1 MPSDPSPAQARVP
14 YRRAVAGMARRVLK
28 AGALRM
34 VGFVLARPGLDGFL
48 RRQIYRFPGIAGRVR
63 AALARS
69 RRATWQTLPVVLT
82 DEADLTDSAREVL
95 HDLRRALDHP
105 GKP

>member
-1 MPSDPSPAQARVP
+1 MASDPSRAQTRVP
-14 YRRAVAGMARRVLK
+14 YRRAAAGMARRVLK

-34 VGFVLARPGLDGFL
+34 VGFVVARPALDGFL

-63 AALARS
+63 AAIARS
-69 RRATWQTLPVVLT
+69 RRSTWQTLPGVLT

-95 HDLRRALDHP
+95 HDLQRAIEHSA
-105 GKP
+105 KP